1 MAAAVMHV
9 APPRF
14 LRRQPTVL
22 AEAQRVKDKENFEVE
37 KLVKLPTAVESKR
50 AQKKWTIGWLLVILI
65 QSAFCLSPFVTPVV
79 ALRLRRD
86 LVDTPNVVLLITA
99 VPLACV
105 GLFVFLLSALQG
117 GDPANR
123 KGRLVFG
130 SVIPLAIAICI
141 LLILIVRI
149 YRVDRRRFGVD
160 DECAKEERSALLSV
174 KTTGGSGG
182 L

>member
-65 QSAFCLSPFVTPVV
+65 QLAFCLSPFVTPVTSKFTRDSTRDHSDN
-79 ALRLRRD
+79 AL
-86 LVDTPNVVLLITA
+86 VIGSA
-99 VPLACV
+99 IALAFTCV
-105 GLFVFLLSALQG
+105 GLACM
-117 GDPANR
+117 
-123 KGRLVFG
+123 
-130 SVIPLAIAICI
+130 I
-141 LLILIVRI
+141 
-149 YRVDRRRFGVD
+149 
-160 DECAKEERSALLSV
+160 LSV
-174 KTTGGSGG
+174 STQENPATTFGKVLLGVGGTAFGTSSIENTEIVFCDG
-182 L
+182 LV